1 MIAKYEPE
9 IRWHLVYRMGGIAA
23 ILAVLVG
30 VAEIVIQF
38 IPGAGTIPD
47 SSVGWFTLY
56 QNNAFLGL
64 RNMGLLNILL
74 NLTGIFTYFAL
85 LAAHRRTQ
93 QYPFAA
99 LALIISYIGIAVFL
113 ATSRALA
120 MWALSQQYQLAAT
133 PAYQAQL
140 EAAAQSILVVGGS
153 HSPGTYPAF
162 FLQEIAGILIS
173 LVMIRSEIFGKAAGI
188 CGAVGFA
195 ALLIFESITS
205 FSAGLTSATMLVSM
219 VGGILTLIWYVLIA
233 RTFFTMGKQNIN
245 I

>member
-9 IRWHLVYRMGGIAA
+9 IRWHLVYRMDAIAA

-30 VAEIVIQF
+30 IAEIAIQF
-38 IPGAGTIPD
+38 FPGACTIPET
-47 SSVGWFTLY
+47 STEWLTLY

-64 RNMGLLNILL
+64 RNMGFLNILL

-93 QYPFAA
+93 QLPFAA
-99 LALIISYIGIAVFL
+99 LALIISYIGVAVFL
-113 ATSRALA
+113 ATNRAFA
-120 MWALSQQYQLAAT
+120 MWNLSQQYQLAVT
-133 PAYQAQL
+133 PAMQSQL
-140 EAAAQSILVVGGS
+140 EAAVQSMLAVGGS
-153 HSPGTYPAF
+153 HNPGTYPAF

-173 LVMIRSEIFGKAAGI
+173 LVMIRSEVFGKTAGI

-195 ALLIFESITS
+195 ALLIFESFSS
-205 FSAGLTSATMLVSM
+205 FSIGLTSAIMLISM
-219 VGGILTLIWYVLIA
+219 VGGILSMIWYVLIA
-233 RTFFTMGKQNIN
+233 RTFFNMGQQKIN

>member
-23 ILAVLVG
+23 ILAVLIG
-30 VAEIVIQF
+30 IAEIAIQF

-47 SSVGWFTLY
+47 TSAAWFALY
-56 QNNAFLGL
+56 QNNPFLGL

-99 LALIISYIGIAVFL
+99 LALIISYIGVAVFL
-113 ATSRALA
+113 ATNRAFA
-120 MWALSQQYQLAAT
+120 MWDLSQQYQLASTA
-133 PAYQAQL
+133 ALQAQL
-140 EAAAQSILVVGGS
+140 EAAAQSMLAVGGS

-162 FLQEIAGILIS
+162 FLQELAGILIS
-173 LVMIRSEIFGKAAGI
+173 LVMIRSEVFGKAAGI
-188 CGAVGFA
+188 CGAVGFS
-195 ALLIFESITS
+195 ALLVFETITS
-205 FSAGLTSATMLVSM
+205 FGGGLTTITMIISM
-219 VGGILTLIWYVLIA
+219 VGGILSMVWYVLIVQVFA
-233 RTFFTMGKQNIN
+233 TMSRQNIN
-245 I
+245 V